1 VSRDHL
7 AAILVPAAML
17 CVFGLLWA
25 ERLTGL
31 WWAAP
36 VAVVV
41 GLFLAVTDRFG
52 PPEWLAG
59 LLALAGLGIAALYAM
74 VFTAT
79 VPDPTSLAPAA
90 LGIGVGMAASRLYL
104 RFGRSRTERP
114 T

>member
-1 VSRDHL
+1 
-7 AAILVPAAML
+7 ML

-25 ERLTGL
+25 ERLTEL

-41 GLFLAVTDRFG
+41 GAFLAVTDRFG
-52 PPEWLAG
+52 RPEWPVG
-59 LLALAGLGIAALYAM
+59 LLALAGLGVVGLYAM

-79 VPDPTSLAPAA
+79 VPDPALLAPVA
-90 LGIGVGMAASRLYL
+90 LGIGAGMAASRLYL
-104 RFGRSRTERP
+104 RCGSSGAERP